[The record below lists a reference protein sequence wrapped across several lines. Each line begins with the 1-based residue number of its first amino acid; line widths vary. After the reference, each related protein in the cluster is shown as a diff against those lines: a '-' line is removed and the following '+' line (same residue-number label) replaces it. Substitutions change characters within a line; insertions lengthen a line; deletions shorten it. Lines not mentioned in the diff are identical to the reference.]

1 MALIYYPPQILAN
14 AATGLPLANLK
25 GIAGKIIARGNPA
38 SSPSIYEDQGGTAI
52 IAGANLTVTENT
64 FVRGFYVDDAFGR
77 VSFYG
82 DGVEVPLV
90 SEEGNA
96 ARIEE
101 LGAAADAAA
110 LAAQNSETAA
120 EAAKA
125 AAEDAEA
132 AVAAAPIAIPVGGT
146 TGQALVKASGA
157 NRDVTWATVGGG
169 TGGGGGVSDHG
180 LLSGLTDDD
189 HLQYHND
196 TRGDARYYRK
206 DQVDSIALAAAGA
219 NSGADRNRANHTG
232 TQPISSVTN
241 LETRLVALEAGGG
254 GGGGGPIDADDIT
267 DATTVGKALMRAT
280 SAANGRTTLGAAAAS
295 DVAGKVSGPTGMV
308 IAPPMTQAAYD
319 ALATKAPLTLYPII
333 G

>member
-1 MALIYYPPQILAN
+1 MTIFTFSGLWLTNPDGSPAPFATSPIFAKSDTARATPLTALDLSGTTTLPGGVTADGNGKVPDFKVDVPDGMPWIVTH
-14 AATGLPLANLK
+14 AAGLVDTTLLSIDEVMNVVQ
-25 GIAGKIIARGNPA
+25 A
-38 SSPSIYEDQGGTAI
+38 SA
-52 IAGANLTVTENT
+52 
-64 FVRGFYVDDAFGR
+64 
-77 VSFYG
+77 VS
-82 DGVEVPLV
+82 
-90 SEEGNA
+90 
-96 ARIEE
+96 
-101 LGAAADAAA
+101 AAAAAGD
-110 LAAQNSETAA
+110 A
-120 EAAKA
+120 EAAKT

-132 AVAAAPIAIPVGGT
+132 AIAAAPIALPVGGT

-189 HLQYHND
+189 HPQYHTD
-196 TRGDARYYRK
+196 TRGDQRYYRK
-206 DQVDSIALAAAGA
+206 AEVDAIATTAAGA
-219 NSGADRNRANHTG
+219 NSNADRNRANHTG

-241 LETRLVALEAGGG
+241 LESRLAAVEAGGG
-254 GGGGGPIDADDIT
+254 GGGGPITADGIS

-280 SAANGRTTLGAAAAS
+280 SAANGRTTLGAAAAT

-319 ALATKAPLTLYPII
+319 ALPTKAPLTLYPII